1 MIENT
6 WSDCEVVYQK
16 FQITNNKQVP
26 MTEIQNSKPVC
37 HTNFGHWIL
46 EFEYYLKFGAWN
58 LGFQ

>member
-1 MIENT
+1 
-6 WSDCEVVYQK
+6 
-16 FQITNNKQVP
+16 

-58 LGFQ
+58 LGFKKMEDCKDY